1 MLMNKITKYSLG
13 ALMVAIAGSC
23 SLSTKMDATIDRE
36 VEATTQL
43 KETAKIPD
51 KALNDDVVR
60 VKNDIWLGDSSQIEY
75 EGQPIPSYLEGKDGI
90 TLISNRPITLY
101 EIGDMINK
109 ITGMR
114 VSYATHLEK
123 EVLSNGA
130 KNKPTAQ
137 AINADWTDPSKML
150 VSYQG
155 PLSGL
160 LNEIGSRF
168 GIWWKYDRKEIY
180 FYKFVTR
187 TFVLYTL
194 PSTPSLSVNVGGSS
208 QGSGGSSS
216 ISLQSSTKMDFW
228 KNIETAIKN
237 MLDKDSKYT
246 MDPSNG
252 TITVSATPN
261 DIKKVAKYINEQNT
275 RLSRQVAISVKV
287 LQVSIDDSDQY
298 GLDLSAVW
306 KSPQGE
312 SIGVSSIAG
321 GLGQDVTKN
330 LTMTL
335 LPGNVTVNGA
345 LQALST
351 QGTTNLITSGTV
363 TTLNNKPA
371 PIQVVKKQNYI
382 SEITKTNSGGDA
394 SYYDVSTETEEIE
407 TCFTMD
413 VLPRILEHGRLMLMF
428 NLTLSDL
435 ISLEKVSLDDRTD
448 GETSEGGGQYIQNPI
463 IESRGFTQEVAM
475 KSGQSLVLTGYERV
489 ENTSE
494 KSGVGS
500 ANNSLLGGTATAS
513 KTRSI
518 LVIILTP
525 VVLDSPLSPESRMK
539 D

>member
-1 MLMNKITKYSLG
+1 
-13 ALMVAIAGSC
+13 
-23 SLSTKMDATIDRE
+23 
-36 VEATTQL
+36 
-43 KETAKIPD
+43 
-51 KALNDDVVR
+51 
-60 VKNDIWLGDSSQIEY
+60 
-75 EGQPIPSYLEGKDGI
+75 
-90 TLISNRPITLY
+90 
-101 EIGDMINK
+101 MINK

-261 DIKKVAKYINEQNT
+261 
-275 RLSRQVAISVKV
+275 LS
-287 LQVSIDDSDQY
+287 
-298 GLDLSAVW
+298 
-306 KSPQGE
+306 
-312 SIGVSSIAG
+312 
-321 GLGQDVTKN
+321 
-330 LTMTL
+330 
-335 LPGNVTVNGA
+335 
-345 LQALST
+345 
-351 QGTTNLITSGTV
+351 LIH
-363 TTLNNKPA
+363 
-371 PIQVVKKQNYI
+371 I
-382 SEITKTNSGGDA
+382 
-394 SYYDVSTETEEIE
+394 
-407 TCFTMD
+407 
-413 VLPRILEHGRLMLMF
+413 
-428 NLTLSDL
+428 
-435 ISLEKVSLDDRTD
+435 
-448 GETSEGGGQYIQNPI
+448 
-463 IESRGFTQEVAM
+463 
-475 KSGQSLVLTGYERV
+475 
-489 ENTSE
+489 
-494 KSGVGS
+494 
-500 ANNSLLGGTATAS
+500 
-513 KTRSI
+513 
-518 LVIILTP
+518 
-525 VVLDSPLSPESRMK
+525 
-539 D
+539 

>member
-1 MLMNKITKYSLG
+1 MLMNKFAQYSLG
-13 ALMVAIAGSC
+13 ALMVSIAASC
-23 SLSTKMDATIDRE
+23 SLSTQMDATVDRE
-36 VEATTQL
+36 IEATTKL
-43 KETAKIPD
+43 KEVAKIPD
-51 KALNDDVVR
+51 KPMNDDVVR

-75 EGQPIPSYLEGKDGI
+75 EGQPIPAYLEGKDGI

-109 ITGMR
+109 ITGLR

-123 EVLSNGA
+123 DVLTNAS
-130 KNKPTAQ
+130 KNKPDAKS
-137 AINADWTDPSKML
+137 INVDWADPSKML

-155 PLSGL
+155 SLSGL

-180 FYKFVTR
+180 FYKYATR
-187 TFVLYTL
+187 TFVLYSL
-194 PSTPSLSVNVGGSS
+194 PTSPQVSVNVGGSS
-208 QGSGGSSS
+208 QGSGGSSQ
-216 ISLQSSTKMDFW
+216 ISLTSGAKMDFW

-252 TITVSATPN
+252 TISVTATPN
-261 DIKKVAKYINEQNT
+261 DIKKIAKFINEQNV

-298 GLDLSAVW
+298 GLDLSAIW
-306 KSPQGE
+306 KDPTGE
-312 SIGVSSIAG
+312 SVGVSSIAG

-335 LPGNVTVNGA
+335 LPGNVSIDA
-345 LQALST
+345 SLQALST

-407 TCFTMD
+407 TGFTMD

-435 ISLEKVSLDDRTD
+435 ISLEKVSLDDRSD
-448 GETSEGGGQYIQNPI
+448 GETSAGGGQYIQNPI

-489 ENTSE
+489 ENTTE

-500 ANNSLLGGTATAS
+500 ADNSLLGGTAKAS
-513 KTRSI
+513 KVRSI

-525 VVLDSPLSPESRMK
+525 VVLESPLSPESRMK
-539 D
+539 E